1 MLDGLRVLEIVGSVA
16 VAPGSE
22 AAAAHA
28 TRILADLGADVV
40 KLEPEQG
47 DGARRRPPFVEGVP
61 NVDGSCWWIPLDANK
76 RSATISRGALA
87 TFLRGADVVVQ
98 GQVMTHY
105 EDVARAN
112 PTAVLVTITPYG
124 TTGPLA
130 GAPASDLEITAAS
143 GSLWLAGEPG
153 RAPVRSTLPQS
164 PFWMGMYGAMGAL
177 VALAARARTGRG
189 QEVDVSGQAS
199 LATVHPPA
207 IVHWDVITEA
217 HERLG
222 AALIGRSIVGARF
235 RNLWRCADGYV
246 SFAIQG
252 GPIGRHTGRQLAAWM
267 KEKGALDDVI
277 GAIDWDTFDNR
288 VLTQAQVD
296 RLEASVESFLLTLT
310 KREFFAGVIAR
321 NMLGYPAS
329 DARDIFADEQLRSR
343 EFWQKIRVG
352 EREVTFPGGFALFD
366 GLRPTLRRGPPS
378 LYVPTATLSWAPG
391 GDWRLIAEQRSR
403 ATTELRASEASGVSA
418 TATLAAPAAAAG
430 ALAGLRVVELGW
442 AAAGPFVGKYL
453 ANHGAEVIHL
463 ESRQALDPF
472 RTTYPPF
479 KGEPAPDR
487 AGMFAFYNDG
497 KRGATLNL
505 RDPRAADL
513 ALRLVA
519 KADVVIES
527 FPAGTLARRGLSH
540 EAMRRARPDV
550 VVLSS
555 CNQGQTGPH
564 AQHPG
569 YGSQLTA
576 LAGFNELLGEP
587 DRSPVILYG
596 PYIDYIA
603 VGYGVI
609 AILAALERRRRTGQG
624 CLIDLSQYEAGLQFM
639 APALLELAANGT
651 VPTRA
656 GNRDPQA
663 RPHGVYRCA
672 DGDDAWVALSVW
684 SADEWSSFREAVAHP
699 EWSRDDPRLD
709 ALVEGW
715 TRERTRDEVTATL
728 RRVGLRVQP
737 VLTIPELREDEQLRH
752 RAFWRSVPHPVLE
765 SITVMAPPFILS
777 DTPAVLERAGPTL
790 GQDNGY
796 VFRELLGLDESEYR
810 ALEAEGVFA

>member
-1 MLDGLRVLEIVGSVA
+1 MLDGLRVLEIASTA

-28 TRILADLGADVV
+28 ARILADLGADVV

-47 DGARRRPPFVEGVP
+47 DGARRRPPFVQGVP
-61 NVDGSCWWIPLDANK
+61 QADGSCWGIPLDANK
-76 RSATISRGALA
+76 RDATISRSALA
-87 TFLRGADVVVQ
+87 VLAPGADVILQ
-98 GQVMTHY
+98 GDVAARY

-112 PTAVLVTITPYG
+112 PAAVLVTITPYG
-124 TTGPLA
+124 LTGPLA

-153 RAPVRSTLPQS
+153 RAPIRSSLPQS
-164 PFWMGMYGAMGAL
+164 PFWSGMYGAMGAL
-177 VALAARARTGRG
+177 VALAARARGGRG
-189 QEVDVSGQAS
+189 QHVDVSGQAS
-199 LATVHPPA
+199 MATVHPPA
-207 IVHWDVITEA
+207 IVHWDVLKEG

-310 KREFFAGVIAR
+310 KREFFAGVIAG

-329 DARDIFADEQLRSR
+329 DARDIFADEQLEARG
-343 EFWQKIRVG
+343 FWQEIRVG

-366 GLRPTLRRGPPS
+366 GVRPALRRGAPS
-378 LYVPTATLSWAPG
+378 LYDPRAEPAWTAGAGATRAL
-391 GDWRLIAEQRSR
+391 AEERAR
-403 ATTELRASEASGVSA
+403 ATVAARAEAYGATTA
-418 TATLAAPAAAAG
+418 TATLAPPAATAG
-430 ALAGLRVVELGW
+430 ALAGPRVVELGW
-442 AAAGPFVGKYL
+442 AGAGPFVGNAL
-453 ANHGAEVIHL
+453 PHPGAEVIHL

-609 AILAALERRRRTGQG
+609 AILAALDRRRRTGEG
-624 CLIDLSQYEAGLQFM
+624 CLVDLAQYEAGLQFM

-651 VPTRA
+651 VP
-656 GNRDPQA
+656 P
-663 RPHGVYRCA
+663 
-672 DGDDAWVALSVW
+672 
-684 SADEWSSFREAVAHP
+684 
-699 EWSRDDPRLD
+699 
-709 ALVEGW
+709 
-715 TRERTRDEVTATL
+715 
-728 RRVGLRVQP
+728 
-737 VLTIPELREDEQLRH
+737 
-752 RAFWRSVPHPVLE
+752 
-765 SITVMAPPFILS
+765 
-777 DTPAVLERAGPTL
+777 
-790 GQDNGY
+790 
-796 VFRELLGLDESEYR
+796 
-810 ALEAEGVFA
+810 

>member
-1 MLDGLRVLEIVGSVA
+1 
-16 VAPGSE
+16 
-22 AAAAHA
+22 
-28 TRILADLGADVV
+28 
-40 KLEPEQG
+40 
-47 DGARRRPPFVEGVP
+47 
-61 NVDGSCWWIPLDANK
+61 
-76 RSATISRGALA
+76 
-87 TFLRGADVVVQ
+87 
-98 GQVMTHY
+98 MTHY

-112 PTAVLVTITPYG
+112 PMAVLVTITPYG

-177 VALAARARTGRG
+177 VALAARARGGRG
-189 QEVDVSGQAS
+189 QHVDVSGQAS
-199 LATVHPPA
+199 MATVHPPA
-207 IVHWDVITEA
+207 MVHWDVITEA

-310 KREFFAGVIAR
+310 KREFFAGVIVR

-352 EREVTFPGGFALFD
+352 EREVAFPGGFALFD
-366 GLRPTLRRGPPS
+366 GVRPTLRRGPPS
-378 LYVPTATLSWAPG
+378 LYVPTATLSWGPG
-391 GDWRLIAEQRSR
+391 SDWRLIAEQRSR
-403 ATTELRASEASGVSA
+403 ATTVLRASEASGVRA
-418 TATLAAPAAAAG
+418 T
-430 ALAGLRVVELGW
+430 
-442 AAAGPFVGKYL
+442 
-453 ANHGAEVIHL
+453 
-463 ESRQALDPF
+463 
-472 RTTYPPF
+472 
-479 KGEPAPDR
+479 
-487 AGMFAFYNDG
+487 
-497 KRGATLNL
+497 
-505 RDPRAADL
+505 
-513 ALRLVA
+513 
-519 KADVVIES
+519 
-527 FPAGTLARRGLSH
+527 GTLARRGLSH

-609 AILAALERRRRTGQG
+609 AILAALERRRRTGEG

-639 APALLELAANGT
+639 APAL
-651 VPTRA
+651 P
-656 GNRDPQA
+656 
-663 RPHGVYRCA
+663 
-672 DGDDAWVALSVW
+672 
-684 SADEWSSFREAVAHP
+684 
-699 EWSRDDPRLD
+699 
-709 ALVEGW
+709 
-715 TRERTRDEVTATL
+715 
-728 RRVGLRVQP
+728 
-737 VLTIPELREDEQLRH
+737 
-752 RAFWRSVPHPVLE
+752 
-765 SITVMAPPFILS
+765 
-777 DTPAVLERAGPTL
+777 
-790 GQDNGY
+790 
-796 VFRELLGLDESEYR
+796 
-810 ALEAEGVFA
+810 

>member
-40 KLEPEQG
+40 KLEPERG

-76 RSATISRGALA
+76 RNATISRSALA
-87 TFLRGADVVVQ
+87 VLAPGADVILQ
-98 GQVMTHY
+98 GDVAARY

-112 PTAVLVTITPYG
+112 PAAVLVTITPYG
-124 TTGPLA
+124 LTGPLA

-153 RAPVRSTLPQS
+153 RAPIRSSLPQS
-164 PFWMGMYGAMGAL
+164 PFWSGMYGAMGAL
-177 VALAARARTGRG
+177 VALAARARGGRG
-189 QEVDVSGQAS
+189 QHVDVSGQAS
-199 LATVHPPA
+199 MATVHPPA
-207 IVHWDVITEA
+207 IVHWDVLKEG

-310 KREFFAGVIAR
+310 KREFFAGVIAG

-329 DARDIFADEQLRSR
+329 DARDIFADEQLEARG
-343 EFWQKIRVG
+343 FWQEIRVG

-366 GLRPTLRRGPPS
+366 GVRPTLRRGAPS
-378 LYVPTATLSWAPG
+378 LY
-391 GDWRLIAEQRSR
+391 
-403 ATTELRASEASGVSA
+403 
-418 TATLAAPAAAAG
+418 
-430 ALAGLRVVELGW
+430 
-442 AAAGPFVGKYL
+442 
-453 ANHGAEVIHL
+453 
-463 ESRQALDPF
+463 
-472 RTTYPPF
+472 
-479 KGEPAPDR
+479 
-487 AGMFAFYNDG
+487 
-497 KRGATLNL
+497 
-505 RDPRAADL
+505 DPRAKPAWTAGAGATRALAEERAHATVPAL

-519 KADVVIES
+519 KSDVVIES

-609 AILAALERRRRTGQG
+609 AILAALERRRRTGEG

-639 APALLELAANGT
+639 APVLLELAANGT

-699 EWSRDDPRLD
+699 EWSRDAPRL
-709 ALVEGW
+709 G
-715 TRERTRDEVTATL
+715 R
-728 RRVGLRVQP
+728 
-737 VLTIPELREDEQLRH
+737 
-752 RAFWRSVPHPVLE
+752 
-765 SITVMAPPFILS
+765 
-777 DTPAVLERAGPTL
+777 
-790 GQDNGY
+790 
-796 VFRELLGLDESEYR
+796 
-810 ALEAEGVFA
+810 